1 MGYNGRMDALI
12 LFAHGSLLCGA
23 GEALDAHA
31 ARLRARGNWPLVRVG
46 YMNYSEPTFAEA
58 VAECR
63 AAGATRI
70 VVLPFFLVP
79 GYFVRK
85 TLPEHVAQAQTDHPD
100 LTFTVAEAIGF
111 DARLADAV
119 INAANEPL
127 GPGEWRD
134 DLTAAARH
142 CRARPDCPLYATPN
156 CPRVPAPDTPA
167 RPFVE

>member
-1 MGYNGRMDALI
+1 MDALI

-31 ARLRARGNWPLVRVG
+31 ARLRATGRWPLVQVG
-46 YMNYSEPTFAEA
+46 YMNYSEPTFADA
-58 VAECR
+58 VTECQH
-63 AAGATRI
+63 AGATHI
-70 VVLPFFLVP
+70 IVLPFFLVP
-79 GYFVRK
+79 GYFVTK
-85 TLPEHVAQAQTDHPD
+85 SLPEHVAQAQANHPN
-100 LTFTVAEAIGF
+100 LQFTIAKAIGY
-111 DARLADAV
+111 DERLADAV
-119 INAANEPL
+119 IDAALNPL
-127 GPGEWRD
+127 GPDEWRD